1 MKTSL
6 SLMTLLRTPLKTLL
20 AFLLLAATSYVL
32 FFSAAEYAALTRER
46 ERAVDFYQG
55 VSAVEVDSPQYNVP
69 GVINIPAYGLDVYL
83 YADERVGYNP
93 YGTDL
98 SVYRHTP
105 LSREVIDIITS
116 LPYVTS
122 SGARYM
128 TAGVTAG
135 DSEYLRRA
143 YISGDFFNFTTRF
156 IAEVTPEREAK
167 NWRIT
172 GGTRGRVLR
181 GTQSTDYLFAL
192 PPEKGAIMEA
202 SLYFIDTVLLGGNH
216 GIFGR
221 FEGKRAGRIISYD
234 PITVEE
240 NYVTMMVTAYEY
252 GPDNADGSMNVMSR
266 GSRAPAVQ
274 HYGMSSYN
282 DIYSVDSVTSF
293 VPGERYII
301 IGRYSPMVLS
311 DQSTFN
317 WWPQIY
323 PLKGLPENYLEL
335 DEFEPL
341 RKMLEITDADL
352 HTLDVVYTDDMS
364 AIMRIAEGDMIVNE
378 GRMLTHEDSD
388 NGNKVCVM
396 SYMYMREYGLKVG
409 DRITLKLG
417 DKLFEQNPAIG
428 AVASVRER
436 YADSFTDEIE
446 FEIVGSYRDVD
457 KKEQQL
463 NRMHWTYSANTVFIP
478 QSFLPCS
485 VPDSRE
491 LTPGEFSFII
501 DDPRNIA
508 SFLEECAPVIES
520 LGLTLYFSDG
530 GWLALEAQVSQASTL
545 AAVRLLL
552 LSLSVFVAIGLTV
565 YLFIGRKKK
574 EYAIMRALGTP
585 VRASGRS
592 LYIPLGLM
600 AVVALVA
607 GNLLAGMFT
616 GGTIERALKPFAEAG
631 YAADV
636 AASASV
642 PATVTLVCVIC
653 ELAALALVTAFGL
666 RRIRRKPPLELLQDR
681 AGGAGAVKRRG
692 GRKTENEERGV
703 ESGEHGKRTVWNG
716 EPSGDKAARTVES
729 GEYGKRTVWS
739 GGPSGD
745 SAARAVESGEY
756 GKRTVWSGEP
766 SGDSAAKAVENRK
779 DTILLSKSGSAAFAA
794 RHIARHIRR
803 SAAKSL
809 LSLGLALLLAG
820 TIGQFTV
827 IRSLYADIY
836 DNIRIKAHFNSSM
849 HISKLIDL
857 EKLEYLSSQ
866 YYINEIPMHY
876 SKDLVPIKAVMT
888 NDISRYSDGLAEI
901 EFLDGYDN
909 SLFRTMSWHTTTRK
923 TVCVM
928 PAVMMDAYGIS
939 LGDQVP
945 IVTGHTSKQSFDAN
959 PPNVTY
965 TVVGRVSGG
974 KPDAVFFPFAKGFE
988 MMVFANELVFDYCEV
1003 TLESP
1008 LYTDEF
1014 RVFVKPRIVNT
1025 VGGSKLPFVMDTSE
1039 ADNTLRTMNLMSAL
1053 YPIAAAAAAI
1063 LAGLFP
1069 GLIIMQTDRD
1079 ASIMRV
1085 LGATKKRTRAMLL
1098 AEQAVLCLAGL
1109 ALGAILLF
1117 IINGALPAD
1126 SALPLAAYAALQLAA
1141 CATGALICS
1150 VVITRRRPLE
1160 LLQVR
1165 E

>member
-55 VSAVEVDSPQYNVP
+55 VGAVEVDSPQYNVP

-83 YADERVGYNP
+83 YADERVGCNP

-98 SVYRHTP
+98 SVFRHTP
-105 LSREVIDIITS
+105 LSREATDIITS

-122 SGARYM
+122 TSARYM

-135 DSEYLRRA
+135 ESEYLRRA
-143 YISGDFFNFTTRF
+143 YINGDFFNFTTRF

-181 GTQSTDYLFAL
+181 GTQSTDYLFSQ

-216 GIFGR
+216 GVFGR

-274 HYGMSSYN
+274 HYGMSAYN
-282 DIYSVDSVTSF
+282 DVYSVDSVTSF

-301 IGRYSPMVLS
+301 IGRYSPIVLS

-335 DEFEPL
+335 EEFEPL
-341 RKMLEITDADL
+341 RKMIEITDADL

-378 GRMLTHEDSD
+378 GRMLTREDSD
-388 NGNKVCVM
+388 DGNNVCVM

-457 KKEQQL
+457 KKDQQL
-463 NRMHWTYSANTVFIP
+463 NRLFWTYSANSVFVP
-478 QSFLPCS
+478 RSFLPCS
-485 VPDSRE
+485 IPDSRE

-501 DDPRNIA
+501 DDPRNISA
-508 SFLEECAPVIES
+508 FLEECAPVIES

-585 VRASGRS
+585 ARASGRS

-600 AVVALVA
+600 AVIALVA

-616 GGTIERALKPFAEAG
+616 GGSIERALKPFAEAG

-636 AASASV
+636 TASASV

-653 ELAALALVTAFGL
+653 ELAALSLVTAFGL

-692 GRKTENEERGV
+692 GRKTENEERRL
-703 ESGEHGKRTVWNG
+703 ESGEYGDWSVESR
-716 EPSGDKAARTVES
+716 ESSGDRAAKTVES
-729 GEYGKRTVWS
+729 GEYGERTVW
-739 GGPSGD
+739 
-745 SAARAVESGEY
+745 R
-756 GKRTVWSGEP
+756 GEP
-766 SGDSAAKAVENRK
+766 SGGRAARTVESRESSEDRGASRVESRK
-779 DTILLSKSGSAAFAA
+779 GTNLLSKGGSAAFSA
-794 RHIARHIRR
+794 RYIARHIRR
-803 SAAKSL
+803 SAAKSM

-836 DNIRIKAHFNSSM
+836 DNIRIKAHFNNSM

-876 SKDLVPIKAVMT
+876 SKDLVPITAVMT
-888 NDISRYSDGLAEI
+888 NDINRYSDGMAEI

-909 SLFRTMSWHTTTRK
+909 SLFRTMSWHTSTRK

-928 PAVMMDAYGIS
+928 SAAMMDAYGIS

-959 PPNVTY
+959 PPTVIY
-965 TVVGRVSGG
+965 TVVGRVSGCDPG
-974 KPDAVFFPFAKGFE
+974 AVFFPFAKGFE

-1008 LYTDEF
+1008 LYADEF

-1039 ADNTLRTMNLMSAL
+1039 ADNTLRTMDLMSAL
-1053 YPIAAAAAAI
+1053 YPIAAAAAAV

-1069 GLIIMQTDRD
+1069 GLIVMQTDRE

-1085 LGATKKRTRAMLL
+1085 LGTTKKRTRVMLL

-1117 IINGALPAD
+1117 AINGALPAD

-1141 CATGALICS
+1141 CAAGALICS